1 MRLRDANVQDAPAIA
16 DLWNPII
23 RDTLNTFTT
32 EEKTIIALETAIS
45 AAGLE
50 NRGYFIAEDAV
61 GLLGFCTYFQFRGG
75 PGYRHTMEHS
85 IILAPRAMRQG
96 IGRQLM
102 ERLCRHA
109 SNNGVH
115 SLWAGVSAANF
126 TGLKFHKALGFQERA
141 RLPEVGYK
149 FETWLDLILMQKIL

>member
-61 GLLGFCTYFQFRGG
+61 GLLGFAWNLLGAAYDDWRCWKCCEFN
-75 PGYRHTMEHS
+75 RH
-85 IILAPRAMRQG
+85 Q
-96 IGRQLM
+96 Q
-102 ERLCRHA
+102 
-109 SNNGVH
+109 
-115 SLWAGVSAANF
+115 
-126 TGLKFHKALGFQERA
+126 Q
-141 RLPEVGYK
+141 
-149 FETWLDLILMQKIL
+149 

>member
-96 IGRQLM
+96 IGRQSHPWPC
-102 ERLCRHA
+102 ECE
-109 SNNGVH
+109 
-115 SLWAGVSAANF
+115 WAGRLLPKMLGMVAAPP
-126 TGLKFHKALGFQERA
+126 ALLIVASEIG
-141 RLPEVGYK
+141 PEG
-149 FETWLDLILMQKIL
+149 

>member
-61 GLLGFCTYFQFRGG
+61 GLLGFCTYFQFHFLD
-75 PGYRHTMEHS
+75 PYFPV
-85 IILAPRAMRQG
+85 IF
-96 IGRQLM
+96 
-102 ERLCRHA
+102 
-109 SNNGVH
+109 
-115 SLWAGVSAANF
+115 AADDRF
-126 TGLKFHKALGFQERA
+126 L
-141 RLPEVGYK
+141 
-149 FETWLDLILMQKIL
+149 